1 MPTTRSR
8 AKAGTNGSEPPATPG
23 AASADADAALLS
35 TYEAA
40 AAATAAAAAAAET
53 AGAAAD
59 AAHPLTPAHV
69 ASLKRPGGSLDEL
82 CRLQYDADGE
92 PAAARDHVHVHGHR
106 RRADAPPASSELGG
120 MALLVLLYMVQGV
133 PLGLTTGALPFMLS
147 SKLSYTQMG
156 IFGLA
161 AYPYSLKLLWSPIV
175 DSVYFKSVGR
185 RKSWIVPIQ
194 LLTAALLLG
203 CAGWIQRLYE
213 AADVVS
219 LTGLFLVFVFLMATQ
234 DIAVDGWAL
243 TLLSPANVSY
253 ASTCQTVG
261 QTSGIFT
268 SFTVFLA
275 LQDAAFCN
283 KYIRA
288 NSLLGPLIGATSADL
303 DVGLVSLAGYMRFWG
318 WVFAAVTAAIA
329 LFVRE
334 RSEQELEAAAAVR
347 LDADT
352 RALRA
357 PLSSEERELLGM
369 GDAPGPGASG
379 LAPASGRS
387 RSPSPATPLAAKAAI
402 ATATS
407 SAAGADPASGALAG
421 TGSGSGSVMSELAD
435 AYMGL
440 WRVVRLPA
448 VWRLSALLLTYR
460 LGVLAAEGAASLKL
474 IDKGV
479 AKEALAF
486 LVLFQFPVEL
496 LSAVVAGRWAA
507 SHSPYWPFMTGYVL
521 RLATAAATVA
531 LTAAFPAG
539 ATSLSEHRGAFGALA
554 AVSLATSFVSY
565 LSFTALGSFFNT
577 VSDPAMGGA
586 YLTLLNTIANMGYLL
601 PRTPMFWFMDMLTV
615 PRCTAAGGA
624 EPAGAVLPHDCP
636 KKLSDMARGDSECA
650 AAGGVCGLASD
661 GYYILSSV
669 SLVVGAGLGLAY
681 LGFVWRL
688 MRLPLSSWRA
698 TAVRAPSGGAGLGDA
713 EVEAEKKK
721 L

>member
-8 AKAGTNGSEPPATPG
+8 AKASAAGGEPPATP
-23 AASADADAALLS
+23 AASSADAAARIAEA
-35 TYEAA
+35 YEAS
-40 AAATAAAAAAAET
+40 AAAAAAAAAAADAA

-59 AAHPLTPAHV
+59 AAHPIAPAHV
-69 ASLKRPGGSLDEL
+69 SSLRRPGGSMDDL

-92 PAAARDHVHVHGHR
+92 PAAARDHVHVHGRR
-106 RRADAPPASSELGG
+106 RRADAPPPSSELGG
-120 MALLVLLYMVQGV
+120 MSLLVLLYMVQGV

-175 DSVYFKSVGR
+175 DSVYLRSVGR

-203 CAGWIQRLYE
+203 CANWIQELYE

-219 LTGLFLVFVFLMATQ
+219 LTALFLVFVFLMATQ

-261 QTSGIFT
+261 QTTGIFT

-288 NSLLGPLIGATSADL
+288 NAYLGPLLGATSADL
-303 DVGLVSLAGYMRFWG
+303 DSGLVSLAGYMRFWG
-318 WVFAAVTAAIA
+318 WVFAVVTAAIA
-329 LFVRE
+329 LFIRE
-334 RSEQELEAAAAVR
+334 KSEEELEAAAAAR
-347 LDADT
+347 LDVDT
-352 RALRA
+352 RALAA
-357 PLSSEERELLGM
+357 PLSAEERELLGM
-369 GDAPGPGASG
+369 AAEGSAPG
-379 LAPASGRS
+379 
-387 RSPSPATPLAAKAAI
+387 AA
-402 ATATS
+402 
-407 SAAGADPASGALAG
+407 SAASSPGGVLG
-421 TGSGSGSVMSELAD
+421 ELAD
-435 AYMGL
+435 AYLGL

-521 RLATAAATVA
+521 RLLTAVATVA

-601 PRTPMFWFMDMLTV
+601 PRTPMFWLMDVLTV
-615 PRCTAAGGA
+615 PRCTAASPSPSS
-624 EPAGAVLPHDCP
+624 PAAAAAAVLPYACP

-661 GYYILSSV
+661 GYYIMSSV
-669 SLVVGAGLGLAY
+669 SLVVGAALGLAY

-698 TAVRAPSGGAGLGDA
+698 TLARAPGAAGG
-713 EVEAEKKK
+713 EVVGEEEAEKKR

>member
-1 MPTTRSR
+1 M
-8 AKAGTNGSEPPATPG
+8 
-23 AASADADAALLS
+23 
-35 TYEAA
+35 
-40 AAATAAAAAAAET
+40 
-53 AGAAAD
+53 
-59 AAHPLTPAHV
+59 
-69 ASLKRPGGSLDEL
+69 
-82 CRLQYDADGE
+82 
-92 PAAARDHVHVHGHR
+92 
-106 RRADAPPASSELGG
+106 
-120 MALLVLLYMVQGV
+120 
-133 PLGLTTGALPFMLS
+133 
-147 SKLSYTQMG
+147 
-156 IFGLA
+156 
-161 AYPYSLKLLWSPIV
+161 
-175 DSVYFKSVGR
+175 GR

-203 CAGWIQRLYE
+203 CAGWIQQLYE

-261 QTSGIFT
+261 QTTGIFT

-288 NSLLGPLIGATSADL
+288 HSWLGSLIGATPADL
-303 DVGLVSLAGYMRFWG
+303 NLPVGLVSLAGYMRFWG

-334 RSEQELEAAAAVR
+334 RSEEELEAAAAAR
-347 LDADT
+347 HDGDA

-357 PLSSEERELLGM
+357 PLSGEERALLGM
-369 GDAPGPGASG
+369 A
-379 LAPASGRS
+379 
-387 RSPSPATPLAAKAAI
+387 
-402 ATATS
+402 
-407 SAAGADPASGALAG
+407 
-421 TGSGSGSVMSELAD
+421 GSGSGSAASPAAGSGSGGGSGGGSVMSELAD
-435 AYMGL
+435 AYLGL

-448 VWRLSALLLTYR
+448 VWRLSVLLLTYR

-507 SHSPYWPFMTGYVL
+507 SRSPYWPFMTGYVL
-521 RLATAAATVA
+521 RLLTAGATVA

-601 PRTPMFWFMDMLTV
+601 PRTPMFWVMDMLTV

-624 EPAGAVLPHDCP
+624 DAAAVAAGAVLPYACP

-650 AAGGVCGLASD
+650 AAGGVCSLASD
-661 GYYILSSV
+661 GYYIMSSV
-669 SLVVGAGLGLAY
+669 SLVVGVGLALAY

-698 TAVRAPSGGAGLGDA
+698 TAARAPAGGAGDA
-713 EVEAEKKK
+713 RGNAEIEAEKKW